1 MNHTIHKLAVSNN
14 RSNRSKSI
22 LMILSIFL
30 STLLLSVVASF
41 GCGLVRHNR
50 KNAGNIYGNYCGTF
64 RQVTE
69 EQYQKIKLRSEFT
82 NLGKT
87 VSVAEVNAQETE
99 ELRQKTGN
107 TIGKVTM
114 GLICMDIGAAD
125 NTNFIN
131 SLKAG
136 QLPQKEHEI
145 AASREFFAYLG
156 AENPQLGDSV
166 SVAYRTDKHSEFKEQ
181 DFIISGILK
190 SQETGYVQKTFQGY
204 VSLAFYE
211 SIMPEDMRYYDV
223 TFRLSPSVELVGD
236 KEEALKELGARCGID
251 KKYVSENF
259 GYMVWT
265 YDPGTETIVFCVGIA
280 LIVVLVSVAVI
291 YNIFQVGVVQK
302 IQEYGKIKALGATKK
317 QMKKLIWREGM
328 LLSVIGIPLG
338 ILAGCTLAE
347 VLLNKIIVDGTKST
361 MHTNLTKVSVV
372 SLPLLILV
380 ALAAFCTV
388 YLALKRPMRTVA
400 KVSPVEAIRYQESTG
415 SRKTMRKGS
424 KGISVTGMT
433 LANLSANRRRTV
445 STICTMGLSCVLFVA
460 LSNIAGNLDN
470 EFEARRSMENGQFS
484 VELDY
489 SIGDTA
495 YPENNLGNIQK
506 NNPLGN
512 EFQEQLRAIPG
523 VTEVKTRK
531 LFEAESLDAGS
542 KDNENMV
549 RNHTVISVMNREEFL
564 RYGKGSALGN
574 LDYDEVS
581 AADGIIYG
589 YSHFFADDGYQL
601 GQQIHFIV
609 EDASQAEYKGEIMGS
624 FGSAPGMWV
633 ITEDTFQKLG
643 ITGNMT
649 QKVWVDCDE
658 KDKQQVEAAIQ
669 ELLVGVSH
677 VETDS
682 YDDAMQVVEMNS
694 SLMQSGIYMFLFL
707 LGVIGFLNM
716 ANTIIT
722 SAVTRKRELG
732 VLQAVGMTNR
742 QLNQMLQLE
751 GILFSVGT
759 IIISLAV
766 GSPLG
771 YALFC
776 YAKEN
781 HIYAINEYHFP
792 ILEIGV
798 MLLVIFVLQ
807 MGLSF
812 LLSRNLHRDSLVE
825 RISYQG

>member
-1 MNHTIHKLAVSNN
+1 MKHTIHKLAVSNN
-14 RSNRSKSI
+14 RSNRSRSI
-22 LMILSIFL
+22 LIVLSIFL
-30 STLLLSVVASF
+30 STLLLSMIASF

-50 KNAGNIYGNYCGTF
+50 ENAGNIYGNYCGTF

-87 VSVAEVNAQETE
+87 TSVAEVNAKDTE
-99 ELRQKTGN
+99 ELRQKMGN

-114 GLICMDIGAAD
+114 GLVCMDIGAAD

-131 SLKAG
+131 SLEAG
-136 QLPQKEHEI
+136 QLPQKEYEI

-156 AENPQLGDSV
+156 AENPKLGDSV
-166 SVAYRTDKHSEFKEQ
+166 SVPYRNNKHNKFKEQ

-190 SQETGYVQKTFQGY
+190 SQETGYVQKSFQGY

-211 SIMPEDMRYYDV
+211 SLMPKEMRSYDV
-223 TFRLSPSVELVGD
+223 TFRLNPSVELVGD
-236 KEEALKELGARCGID
+236 KEEALKELGALCGIE

-259 GYMVWT
+259 GYLVWT
-265 YDPGTETIVFCVGIA
+265 YDPGTETVVFCVGIA
-280 LIVVLVSVAVI
+280 LIVILVSVAVI

-317 QMKKLIWREGM
+317 QMKKLIWREGI

-338 ILAGCTLAE
+338 VLAGCVLAAI
-347 VLLNKIIVDGTKST
+347 LLNQIIVDGLQRRGYTS
-361 MHTNLTKVSVV
+361 LIKVSVV
-372 SLPLLILV
+372 SLPLMLLV
-380 ALAAFCTV
+380 AAAALFTV
-388 YLALKRPMRTVA
+388 YLALRRPIRTVA
-400 KVSPVEAIRYQESTG
+400 KVSPVEAIRYQESA
-415 SRKTMRKGS
+415 SSHKTVRRGS

-433 LANLSANRRRTV
+433 LANLLANRRRTF
-445 STICTMGLSCVLFVA
+445 STICTMGLSCILFVA
-460 LSNIAGNLDN
+460 LSNIAGNLDS
-470 EFEARRSMENGQFS
+470 EFEVRRSMEYGQFS
-484 VELDY
+484 VEIDY

-512 EFQEQLRAIPG
+512 ELQEQIRAIPG

-531 LFEAESLDAGS
+531 LFEVENLAAGGE
-542 KDNENMV
+542 DNEDMV
-549 RNHTVISVMNREEFL
+549 GNHTSICVMDREQFL
-564 RYGKGSALGN
+564 RSGKGSELGN
-574 LDYDEVS
+574 VDYDEVS

-589 YSHFFADDGYQL
+589 YSHFFADYGYQL
-601 GQQIHFIV
+601 GQQIHFRV
-609 EDASQAEYKGEIMGS
+609 EDASQAEYQGQIMGA

-643 ITGNMT
+643 ITGNVT
-649 QKVWVDCDE
+649 QKIWVDCDE

-669 ELLVGVSH
+669 ELLTGVSH
-677 VETDS
+677 VGTDS
-682 YDDAMQVVEMNS
+682 YDNVMQVVQMS
-694 SLMQSGIYMFLFL
+694 SRIMQSGIYAFLFL

-722 SAVTRKRELG
+722 GVVTRKRELG

-759 IIISLAV
+759 VVVSLAV

-792 ILEIGV
+792 MLEIGI
-798 MLLVIFVLQ
+798 MLLVILALQ

-812 LLSRNLHRDSLVE
+812 LLSRNLRRESLVE

>member
-1 MNHTIHKLAVSNN
+1 MNHTIHRLAVSNN

-22 LMILSIFL
+22 LIVLSIFL
-30 STLLLSVVASF
+30 STLLLSVIASF

-50 KNAGNIYGNYCGTF
+50 INAGNIYGNYCGTF

-69 EQYQKIKLRSEFT
+69 EQYQKVKLHSEFT

-87 VSVAEVNAQETE
+87 ASVAEVNARETE
-99 ELRQKTGN
+99 ALRLKMGN
-107 TIGKVTM
+107 TIGKVAM
-114 GLICMDIGAAD
+114 SLVCMDIGAAD
-125 NTNFIN
+125 NANFTN
-131 SLKAG
+131 SLETG

-156 AENPQLGDSV
+156 AENPKLGDCV
-166 SVAYRTDKHSEFKEQ
+166 SVPYRIDKHSEFKEQ
-181 DFIISGILK
+181 EFTISGILK
-190 SQETGYVQKTFQGY
+190 SQETGYVQKAFQGY

-211 SIMPEDMRYYDV
+211 SLMPEEMRSYDV
-223 TFRLSPSVELVGD
+223 TFRLNPSVELAGD
-236 KEEALKELGARCGID
+236 KKEALQELGALCGID
-251 KKYVSENF
+251 KKNVSENF
-259 GYMVWT
+259 GYLMWT
-265 YDPGTETIVFCVGIA
+265 YDPAMETVIFCVGIA
-280 LIVVLVSVAVI
+280 LIVILVSVAVI

-302 IQEYGKIKALGATKK
+302 IQEYGKIKAIGTTRK
-317 QMKKLIWREGM
+317 QMKKLILREGM

-338 ILAGCTLAE
+338 ILAGCILAA
-347 VLLNKIIVDGTKST
+347 VLLNKIIVDGMQRILYTG
-361 MHTNLTKVSVV
+361 LTKVSVV
-372 SLPLLILV
+372 SLPLLLLV
-380 ALAAFCTV
+380 AAAALFTI
-388 YLALKRPMRTVA
+388 YLALRRPMRTVA
-400 KVSPVEAIRYQESTG
+400 KVSPVEAIRYQESAG
-415 SRKTMRKGS
+415 RHKTVRRSS
-424 KGISVTGMT
+424 KGLSVTGMT

-445 STICTMGLSCVLFVA
+445 STIATMGLSCVLFVA
-460 LSNIAGNLDN
+460 LSNLAGNFDN
-470 EFEARRSMENGQFS
+470 EFETRRSMEYGQFS
-484 VELDY
+484 VELDC

-495 YPENNLGNIQK
+495 YPENNLGSIQK
-506 NNPLGN
+506 NNPLGD

-523 VTEVKTRK
+523 VTEVKIRK
-531 LFEAESLDAGS
+531 LFEVESLNAGS
-542 KDNENMV
+542 ENNEDMV
-549 RNHTVISVMNREEFL
+549 GNHTSICVMDREEFL

-574 LDYDEVS
+574 VNYDEVS

-589 YSHFFADDGYQL
+589 YSHFFTDDGYQL
-601 GQQIHFIV
+601 GQQVHFRT
-609 EDASQAEYKGEIMGS
+609 EDVSQAEYQGKIIGS
-624 FGSAPGMWV
+624 FGAAPGMWV

-643 ITGNMT
+643 IRGNVT
-649 QKVWVDCDE
+649 EKIWVDCDK
-658 KDKQQVEAAIQ
+658 KDKQQVETAIQ
-669 ELLVGVSH
+669 KLLVGVSH

-682 YDDAMQVVEMNS
+682 YDNAMQAVQMS
-694 SLMQSGIYMFLFL
+694 TRMMQSGIYAFLFL

-722 SAVTRKRELG
+722 GVVTRKRELG

-759 IIISLAV
+759 VVVSLAV

-792 ILEIGV
+792 MLEIGI
-798 MLLVIFVLQ
+798 MLLVILALQ

-812 LLSRNLHRDSLVE
+812 LLSRNLHKESLVE

>member
-22 LMILSIFL
+22 LMVLSIFL

-166 SVAYRTDKHSEFKEQ
+166 SVACRTDKHSEFKNQ

-211 SIMPEDMRYYDV
+211 SIMPEEMRYYDV

-302 IQEYGKIKALGATKK
+302 IQED
-317 QMKKLIWREGM
+317 GM
-328 LLSVIGIPLG
+328 
-338 ILAGCTLAE
+338 
-347 VLLNKIIVDGTKST
+347 KST

-400 KVSPVEAIRYQESTG
+400 KVSPVEAIRYQESTS
-415 SRKTMRKGS
+415 SRKTVRKGS
-424 KGISVTGMT
+424 KGISVPGMT

-601 GQQIHFIV
+601 GQQIHFRV

-633 ITEDTFQKLG
+633 ITEDTFQKMG

-682 YDDAMQVVEMNS
+682 YDNAMQVVEMGS
-694 SLMQSGIYMFLFL
+694 SVMQSGIYMFLFL

-722 SAVTRKRELG
+722 SVVTRKRELG
-732 VLQAVGMTNR
+732 VLQAAGMTNH